1 MRFGNNIPFGV
12 VEGKNLIWF
21 LDKPCGLIKGVIM
34 LWFPITGGGT
44 VGIQNLIWSS
54 GGKN

>member
-1 MRFGNNIPFGV
+1 
-12 VEGKNLIWF
+12 
-21 LDKPCGLIKGVIM
+21 M

-54 GGKN
+54 GGKKLKENEFEMWVIF